1 LVGGK
6 DEDICNIRN
15 LHGKGSLSEQLEQ
28 KRKKKSKK
36 RTMREIRYEG
46 WVLWFLSTALEKAGC
61 HLERSETSLRQ

>member
-15 LHGKGSLSEQLEQ
+15 LHGKGNLWEKLEE
-28 KRKKKSKK
+28 KKKSKK

-46 WVLWFLSTALEKAGC
+46 WVLWFPSTALEKAGC
-61 HLERSETSLRQ
+61 HLERSEKSLRQ

>member
-15 LHGKGSLSEQLEQ
+15 LHGKGSLWEQLEQ
-28 KRKKKSKK
+28 KRRKSKK

-46 WVLWFLSTALEKAGC
+46 WVLWLLSAALEKAGC
-61 HLERSETSLRQ
+61 HLERSERSLSQ